1 MKTTYGLLILSVSMM
16 GLRSAACQPRDGFT
30 EQVRAAEIAFAQTMA
45 DRDFDAFMSHIAYE
59 AVFVSSEGAL
69 RGVGAIGAGWSRF
82 FDDDVAPF
90 SWMPDLVEVLDSGD
104 LALSSGPVLDPE
116 GQRIGTF
123 NSIWRRGEGGW
134 KVVFDKGCP
143 PCDCEKP
150 D

>member
-16 GLRSAACQPRDGFT
+16 GLRSAACQDHADLTG
-30 EQVRAAEIAFAQTMA
+30 QVRAAEIAFAQTMA
-45 DRDFDAFMSHIAYE
+45 DRDFDSFVSHIAHD

-82 FDDDVAPF
+82 FDGDVAPF
-90 SWMPDLVEVLDSGD
+90 SWEPDLVEVLDSGN

-123 NSIWRRGEGGW
+123 NSIWRRGDDGGW
-134 KVVFDKGCP
+134 KVVLDKGCP
-143 PCDCEKP
+143 PCDCE
-150 D
+150 